1 MKILTKLV
9 IMSVL
14 MNTSMAQSVEKKIDN
29 SKISNYL
36 SKIPSGIKVTMAVEN
51 MEGKSYFKHRIDVK
65 VPSASVIKVP
75 ILMSLMEKVQ
85 ANELSLSEEHS
96 LTNAEKAGWLGE
108 GIFMSAAEGEKFTIR
123 KIAEEMIRTS
133 DNTATNI
140 LIRKI
145 GMETINQ
152 NLTKWGTTKTRLN
165 RVMMDIEAVKQGRE
179 NYVNALEINALLRM
193 IYDRKVANP
202 ILCDEMIG
210 MLKNCED
217 TTTIPSQLP
226 KDLAIA
232 HKTGTLAYVRGD
244 AAIVFTTQP
253 FVISIFVEGFDKE
266 ATAEKIIGDLAK
278 ICWESLK

>member
-1 MKILTKLV
+1 MKIIFNALLMSFLVGNVVAQVIERKVSQTQLTDYITKL
-9 IMSVL
+9 
-14 MNTSMAQSVEKKIDN
+14 
-29 SKISNYL
+29 
-36 SKIPSGIKVTMAVEN
+36 PSGIKVTMAVESIA
-51 MEGKSYFKHRIDVK
+51 GKPYFEHRTDVK

-75 ILMSLMEKVQ
+75 ILMSLMEKVRV
-85 ANELSLSEEHS
+85 NEISLLKVHR
-96 LTNAEKAGWLGE
+96 LTNVEKTGGSGVLMNASE
-108 GIFMSAAEGEKFTIR
+108 GKKLTISE
-123 KIAEEMIRTS
+123 IAQEMIRTS

-140 LIRKI
+140 LIREI

-152 NLTKWGTTKTRLN
+152 NLTKWGATKTRLN

-193 IYDRKVANP
+193 IYDKKVASP
-202 ILCDEMIG
+202 TLCDEMMR

-217 TTTIPSQLP
+217 KTTIPSQLP
-226 KDLAIA
+226 QDLEIA

>member
-1 MKILTKLV
+1 MKVLTKLL

-14 MNTSMAQSVEKKIDN
+14 INNSMAQSVEKKIDI
-29 SKISNYL
+29 SRISNYL
-36 SKIPSGIKVTMAVEN
+36 SKLPSGIKATMAVEN
-51 MEGKSYFKHRIDVK
+51 MKGKSYFEHRTDVK

-85 ANELSLSEEHS
+85 ANEMSLSKVHR
-96 LTNAEKAGWLGE
+96 LTNAEKAGGSGVLMNASE
-108 GIFMSAAEGEKFTIR
+108 GKKLTIR
-123 KIAEEMIRTS
+123 EIAQEMIRTS

-140 LIRKI
+140 LIREI
-145 GMETINQ
+145 GMGTINQ
-152 NLTKWGTTKTRLN
+152 NLMKWGATKTRLN

-179 NYVNALEINALLRM
+179 NYVNVLEINALLRM
-193 IYDRKVANP
+193 IYDKKVANP

-217 TTTIPSQLP
+217 ATTIPSQLP

-278 ICWESLK
+278 ICWEGLK

>member
-1 MKILTKLV
+1 MKTIFKVL
-9 IMSVL
+9 IMSLLV
-14 MNTSMAQSVEKKIDN
+14 NGVIAQTSEKKVDKTQILDYI
-29 SKISNYL
+29 SKLPSNV
-36 SKIPSGIKVTMAVEN
+36 KVTMAVEN
-51 MEGKSYFKHRIDVK
+51 MEGQPYFEHRTDVK

-85 ANELSLSEEHS
+85 ANEMNLSKVHR
-96 LTNAEKAGWLGE
+96 LTNAEKAGGSGVLMNALE
-108 GIFMSAAEGEKFTIR
+108 GKILSIR
-123 KIAEEMIRTS
+123 EIAQEMIRTS

-140 LIRKI
+140 LIREI

-152 NLTKWGTTKTRLN
+152 NLTKWGATKTRLN
-165 RVMMDIEAVKQGRE
+165 RVMMDTEAVKQGRE
-179 NYVNALEINALLRM
+179 NYINVLEINALLRM
-193 IYDRKVANP
+193 IYDKKVSTP
-202 ILCDEMIG
+202 TLCDEMIS

-217 TTTIPSQLP
+217 KTTIPSQLP

-253 FVISIFVEGFDKE
+253 FVMSIFVEGFDKE
-266 ATAEKIIGDLAK
+266 ATAEQIIGDLAK

>member
-1 MKILTKLV
+1 
-9 IMSVL
+9 MSVF
-14 MNTSMAQSVEKKIDN
+14 MNTSMAQSIEKKFDN
-29 SKISNYL
+29 STVSNYL
-36 SKIPSGIKVTMAVEN
+36 SKLPSDIKVTMAVEN
-51 MEGKSYFKHRIDVK
+51 MDGKLFFENRTDVK

-85 ANELSLSEEHS
+85 ANEISLSKVHR
-96 LTNAEKAGWLGE
+96 LANAEKAGGSGVL
-108 GIFMSAAEGEKFTIR
+108 MNVSEGEKLTIR
-123 KIAEEMIRTS
+123 ELAQEMIRTS

-140 LIRKI
+140 LIREI
-145 GMETINQ
+145 GMEKINQ
-152 NLTKWGTTKTRLN
+152 NLMKWGTTKTRLN
-165 RVMMDIEAVKQGRE
+165 RVMMDTDAVKQGRE
-179 NYVNALEINALLRM
+179 NYINVLEINALLRM
-193 IYDRKVANP
+193 IYNNKVANP

-244 AAIVFTTQP
+244 AAIVFTAQP

>member
-1 MKILTKLV
+1 MKLIFKFL
-9 IMSVL
+9 IMSLLVNSVL
-14 MNTSMAQSVEKKIDN
+14 AQKTEKKVNKAQIMDYIA
-29 SKISNYL
+29 KL
-36 SKIPSGIKVTMAVEN
+36 PSEIKVTMAVEN
-51 MEGKSYFKHRIDVK
+51 IEGKPYFEHRTDVR

-85 ANELSLSEEHS
+85 ANEMSLSEVHR
-96 LTNAEKAGWLGE
+96 LTNAEKAGGSGVLMNASE
-108 GIFMSAAEGEKFTIR
+108 GKMLTIR
-123 KIAEEMIRTS
+123 EIAQEMIRTS

-152 NLTKWGTTKTRLN
+152 NLMKWGVTKTRLN
-165 RVMMDIEAVKQGRE
+165 RVMMDIDAVKQGRE
-179 NYVNALEINALLRM
+179 NYINVLEINALLRM
-193 IYDRKVANP
+193 IYDKKVANP

-217 TTTIPSQLP
+217 ATTIPSQLP
-226 KDLAIA
+226 KDLTIA

-253 FVISIFVEGFDKE
+253 FVVSIFVEGFDKE

-278 ICWESLK
+278 ISWEGLK